1 MHLRLFLAIF
11 AFSFISLGVGSSA
24 QAQIAPRKVL
34 FLGNS
39 ITKHGP
45 KADIDWTGNWG
56 MAASAEEKDY
66 VHLVTKGIA
75 EKVGKAPEIL
85 VNNIAD
91 FERAYAAYDIP
102 AKMKASVDFGAD
114 LIYVAIGE
122 NVPAFK
128 NAEEKEKFTTTLV
141 KLLKELQS
149 NGSPVI
155 VVRSCF
161 WANQA
166 KDEALKKACDEVGG
180 LFVDINKLGK
190 EESNYA
196 RSERPFK
203 NAGVAN
209 HPGDKGMQAIA
220 DALVKAVLQ

>member
-1 MHLRLFLAIF
+1 MHLRSFLATLAF
-11 AFSFISLGVGSSA
+11 ALISVGVGSSA
-24 QAQIAPRKVL
+24 RAQIAPRKVL

-39 ITKHGP
+39 ITEHGP
-45 KADIDWTGNWG
+45 KADIDWSGNWG

-66 VHLVTKGIA
+66 VHLVAKGIG
-75 EKVGKAPEIL
+75 EKIGKAPEIF

-91 FERAYAAYDIP
+91 FERGYSTCDIP
-102 AKMKASVDFGAD
+102 DKLKASVDFHAD
-114 LIYVAIGE
+114 LIYVCIGE

-128 NAEEKEKFTTTLV
+128 NAEEQEKFTATLV
-141 KLLKELQS
+141 KLFKELQS
-149 NGSPVI
+149 NGSPVL

-166 KDEALKKACDEVGG
+166 KDESLKKACDAVGG
-180 LFVDINKLGK
+180 LFVDISTLGK
-190 EESNYA
+190 DESNYA
-196 RSERPFK
+196 RSERPFR

-220 DALVKAVLQ
+220 DALVKAVVK